1 MREIRRF
8 LAWLTPGTRWLLGLW
23 VAGAVL
29 RFVAGAGF
37 WLALTATAIWHGQ
50 IWRAV
55 TYALLPNSLG
65 DFLLNGVALMLLGTT
80 LERRW
85 SCRTLLVYSLFV
97 VAATG
102 LSMAAVQPTSTVVWR
117 GSGPLLF
124 GLLAAWGR
132 ICGHER
138 IRFGPSLELTAMKAA
153 LVFGAASLLLT
164 AFMAGWM
171 NALFAGLG
179 AAWGLGY
186 LWTRSK
192 MGEIA
197 ARPIAVSQRIN
208 RLEL

>member
-1 MREIRRF
+1 MDRF
-8 LAWLTPGTRWLLGLW
+8 LAWLAPGTRWLLGLW

-29 RFVAGAGF
+29 RLVPGIGS
-37 WLALTATAIWHGQ
+37 WLALVAPAIWHGQ

-55 TYALLPNSLG
+55 TYAFLPNSLG
-65 DFLLNGVALMLLGTT
+65 DFLLNGVALILLGTT

-102 LSMAAVQPTSTVVWR
+102 LSMAAIQPASGMVWR
-117 GSGPLLF
+117 GAGPLLF
-124 GLLAAWGR
+124 GFLAAWGR

-138 IRFGPSLELTAMKAA
+138 ICLGPSLELTAMTAA
-153 LVFGAASLLLT
+153 LVFGGVSLLLT

-171 NALFAGLG
+171 NALFAALG

-186 LWTRSK
+186 LWARSR